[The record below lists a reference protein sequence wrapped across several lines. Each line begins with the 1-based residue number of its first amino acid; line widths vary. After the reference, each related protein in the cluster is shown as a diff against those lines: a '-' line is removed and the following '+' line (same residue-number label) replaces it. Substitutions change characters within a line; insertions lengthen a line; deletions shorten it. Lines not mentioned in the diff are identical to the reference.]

1 MNRPRDQQIIYA
13 AKGRSQRGENEMKYQ
28 KTTLMAGIAAL
39 SLFAVSGLA
48 SAQASSKSESSKG
61 ATPHAT
67 QQMKQDEMSGHSG
80 QNAQTQERGSLSK
93 QGQRAE
99 ESNRG
104 TKGEKSMSGEEN
116 RSVKSNEKKGTPGR
130 NESQAGE
137 AAQDHMNHGNTAQD
151 PERDR
156 NKSATEN
163 QRMDRSN
170 TAQDHDRMG
179 GKNASDGNRGG
190 NEQQNRTEGSH
201 AAAGMNVQLNEQ
213 QRTEIRTTVIS
224 AHGAPRVSHVD
235 FDVTVGT
242 VVPRERI
249 HVVPLCTRPPMANR
263 FYCKRNVPTCKSGK
277 ELLEATCY
285 RPSPK

>member
-1 MNRPRDQQIIYA
+1 
-13 AKGRSQRGENEMKYQ
+13 MKYQ
-28 KTTLMAGIAAL
+28 KTALLAGVTAL

-48 SAQASSKSESSKG
+48 SAQDSPKSESSKG

-156 NKSATEN
+156 NKSATVPTFA
-163 QRMDRSN
+163 R
-170 TAQDHDRMG
+170 A
-179 GKNASDGNRGG
+179 AFGG
-190 NEQQNRTEGSH
+190 NCSLAGDGIFTGVPSEG
-201 AAAGMNVQLNEQ
+201 
-213 QRTEIRTTVIS
+213 TV
-224 AHGAPRVSHVD
+224 
-235 FDVTVGT
+235 VTVGSEDT
-242 VVPRERI
+242 KARAAIESSGPRPTSNRTM
-249 HVVPLCTRPPMANR
+249 PLPTTAPTAAAMN
-263 FYCKRNVPTCKSGK
+263 KERNVRTTLGVN
-277 ELLEATCY
+277 A
-285 RPSPK
+285 R